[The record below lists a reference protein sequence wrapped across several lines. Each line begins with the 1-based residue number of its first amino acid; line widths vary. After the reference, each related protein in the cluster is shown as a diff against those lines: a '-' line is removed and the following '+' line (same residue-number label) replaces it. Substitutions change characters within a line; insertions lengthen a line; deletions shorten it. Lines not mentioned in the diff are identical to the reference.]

1 VVCDYISS
9 NADGQT
15 AEKNTGRQY
24 GLQSVPGDHK
34 NVSEGRPNFFQT
46 GCDGAVS
53 TERLLCAGACLSRR
67 AGKLQPAYETKLI
80 SVLVPTTPNPT
91 SGFLLMVDQDDLI
104 YLDMKP
110 EDAIKYII
118 SVGVITPEIRR
129 GKK

>member
-1 VVCDYISS
+1 MVPFPRKDSYALGLVSRDAPENCSRLTKS
-9 NADGQT
+9 N
-15 AEKNTGRQY
+15 
-24 GLQSVPGDHK
+24 
-34 NVSEGRPNFFQT
+34 
-46 GCDGAVS
+46 
-53 TERLLCAGACLSRR
+53 
-67 AGKLQPAYETKLI
+67 LI